1 MKIRTGFVSN
11 SSSSSFIIGYGLIK
25 DKKRFNKYLSDNG
38 IKLDEFD
45 NTGVFIIDDP
55 NKQFDKTLCVGNYT
69 SMDIPKEIL
78 EENLL
83 GKDLF
88 LVEIGNNEGDEAFW
102 IEDSCELDYSSAEK
116 RDFYT
121 GYQGAI
127 IDLFDTDILEKSS
140 IIFGA
145 ERNG

>member
-25 DKKRFNKYLSDNG
+25 DREKFNKYISDNG
-38 IKLDEFD
+38 IKLD
-45 NTGVFIIDDP
+45 NYNVMVIDDP

-69 SMDIPKEIL
+69 SMNIPKEIL

-88 LVEIGNNEGDEAFW
+88 IVEIGNNEGDEAFW
-102 IEDSCELDYSSAEK
+102 IDEDSCELDYSAAEK

-127 IDLFDTDILEKSS
+127 IDLFGTDILEKSY